1 MFSERTDIPELR
13 NRFAVHGRVLV
24 PDILQPD
31 FARAVLSAIGAQTGW
46 LLVTRIEGTHR
57 EFDAAQMERVP
68 KDKLQAFEALVA
80 HEARCGFQYRF
91 ERHLLYDNLRAGN
104 LPDGPLR
111 QLAELLNS
119 DMFIGLLHA
128 IMGKPFTP
136 GETFCDGQLTRYRA
150 GHFLTSHDD
159 ELPEF
164 RRVAAFVL
172 NLTPDW
178 SADLGGLLMFTGD
191 DGHVQEAF
199 TPKFNA
205 LSFFRVPQPHAVS
218 AVAPFAQGA
227 RHAVTGWLRRG
238 PPPA

>member
-1 MFSERTDIPELR
+1 MLSQRNDIAQLRERFGMR
-13 NRFAVHGRVLV
+13 GRVLV
-24 PDILQPD
+24 PDILEPD
-31 FARAVLSAIGAQTGW
+31 FAASVLSAIGAQEGW
-46 LLVTRIEGTHR
+46 LLVTRIEGAHR
-57 EFDAAQMERVP
+57 EFDAAQMQLVP
-68 KDKLQAFEALVA
+68 ADRLKTFEELVA
-80 HEARCGFQYRF
+80 QEARGGFQYRF

-104 LPDGPLR
+104 LAEGPLR
-111 QLAELLNS
+111 LLAELLNS
-119 DMFIGLLHA
+119 DAFIGLLHD
-128 IMGKPFTP
+128 IMGGAFTS
-136 GETFCDGQLTRYRA
+136 GETFCFGQLTRYRA

-172 NLTPDW
+172 NLTPNW
-178 SADLGGLLMFTGD
+178 SADLGGLLMFTGE

-199 TPKFNA
+199 TPKFNT
-205 LSFFRVPQPHAVS
+205 LSFFKVPQQHAVS

>member
-1 MFSERTDIPELR
+1 MFSDRSDIPHLR
-13 NRFAVHGRVLV
+13 NRFAEHGRVLV
-24 PDILQPD
+24 PDILHPD
-31 FARAVLSAIGAQTGW
+31 FARDVLRAISAQEGW
-46 LLVTRIEGTHR
+46 LLVTRIEGRHR
-57 EFDAAQMERVP
+57 EFDAAQMELVP
-68 KDKLQAFEALVA
+68 KDRLQTFEDLVA
-80 HEARCGFQYRF
+80 DEARSGFQYRF
-91 ERHLLYDNLRAGN
+91 ERHLLYDNLRAGK
-104 LPDGPLR
+104 LPAGPLR
-111 QLAELLNS
+111 ELAELLNS
-119 DMFIGLLHA
+119 DRFIGLLHA

-159 ELPEF
+159 GLPEF

-178 SADLGGLLMFTGD
+178 SADLGGLLMFTGE

-199 TPKFNA
+199 TPTFNT
-205 LSFFRVPQPHAVS
+205 LSFFRVPQQHAVS

-238 PPPA
+238 PPPT

>member
-1 MFSERTDIPELR
+1 M
-13 NRFAVHGRVLV
+13 LV

-31 FARAVLSAIGAQTGW
+31 FALNVLDAIEAQQGW
-46 LLVTRIEGTHR
+46 LLVTRIEGAHR
-57 EFDAAQMERVP
+57 EFDAAQM
-68 KDKLQAFEALVA
+68 ALVPA
-80 HEARCGFQYRF
+80 ERLQTFEHLVAQEARSGFQYRF
-91 ERHLLYDNLRAGN
+91 ERHLLYDNLRAGK
-104 LPDGPLR
+104 LPVGPLR

-119 DMFIGLLHA
+119 DAFIGLLHT
-128 IMGKPFTP
+128 IMGEAFTS

-172 NLTPDW
+172 NLTPNW
-178 SADLGGLLMFTGD
+178 SADLGGLLMFTGE

-199 TPKFNA
+199 TPKFNT
-205 LSFFRVPQPHAVS
+205 LSFFKVPQQHAVS